1 MKEDNLSSKIINGI
15 NSRDISGT
23 EMYVVC
29 VCGGRG
35 GGVSNESITLVSRPL
50 SLPAS
55 CQ

>member
-35 GGVSNESITLVSRPL
+35 GGVIKCNFTHSSRL
-50 SLPAS
+50 
-55 CQ
+55 